1 MRPVNL
7 LPEQHRPHRGGG
19 MSGSAY
25 VLVGLLG
32 VLLIGLVA
40 YVLTTNQLN
49 DHKAAA
55 ADAKRDARQAEA
67 RLATLGQYG
76 DFAKVAK
83 SRKASVAQLAQ
94 GRFDW
99 ERFLRETAHVLPAD
113 AWLTSVDA
121 ALVATDAS
129 SNASSGAGDSEGK
142 PGAELVGCAKRQ
154 SDVATLMVRLR
165 KLHRVND
172 VTLAESSRD
181 MSSSGAG
188 STASSGGSDGCGRYY
203 SFTVKAV
210 FELAPEL
217 PSATRGPSAVPA
229 RLGGGS

>member
-113 AWLTSVDA
+113 TWLTGIDA
-121 ALVATDAS
+121 TSTPGATS
-129 SNASSGAGDSEGK
+129 STTAAGPGIAQESQ
-142 PGAELVGCAKRQ
+142 PGAELEGCAKRQ
-154 SDVATLMVRLR
+154 PDVAKLMVRMR
-165 KLHRVND
+165 ELHRVSD
-172 VTLAESSRD
+172 VQLSESTRSD
-181 MSSSGAG
+181 S
-188 STASSGGSDGCGRYY
+188 ASSTTGATSSDGCGKYY
-203 SFTVKAV
+203 KFNVKAV
-210 FELAPEL
+210 FELASEPVS
-217 PSATRGPSAVPA
+217 PTRGPRAVPA